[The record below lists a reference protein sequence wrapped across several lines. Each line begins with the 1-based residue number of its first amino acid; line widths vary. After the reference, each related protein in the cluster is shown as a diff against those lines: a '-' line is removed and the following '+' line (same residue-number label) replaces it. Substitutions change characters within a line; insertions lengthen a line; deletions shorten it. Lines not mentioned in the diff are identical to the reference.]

1 MLLGV
6 IGLAIGIGLG
16 FVFPGYFPETLSD
29 YMGVML
35 IACADSI
42 IGGLRARALG
52 EYNDSV
58 FISGFFINALLAAAM
73 TYFGKRI
80 NLQLELAAMV
90 VFATRIFQNLAILR
104 RNLLNLNAE

>member
-52 EYNDSV
+52 EYNDSI

-80 NLQLELAAMV
+80 NLSYTIKKRCFEQTQYFVMRRIAA
-90 VFATRIFQNLAILR
+90 I
-104 RNLLNLNAE
+104 

>member
-1 MLLGV
+1 
-6 IGLAIGIGLG
+6 
-16 FVFPGYFPETLSD
+16 
-29 YMGVML
+29 
-35 IACADSI
+35 
-42 IGGLRARALG
+42 
-52 EYNDSV
+52 
-58 FISGFFINALLAAAM
+58 M

>member
-1 MLLGV
+1 
-6 IGLAIGIGLG
+6 
-16 FVFPGYFPETLSD
+16 
-29 YMGVML
+29 ML

-52 EYNDSV
+52 EYNDSI

>member
-35 IACADSI
+35 IA
-42 IGGLRARALG
+42 
-52 EYNDSV
+52 
-58 FISGFFINALLAAAM
+58 
-73 TYFGKRI
+73 
-80 NLQLELAAMV
+80 
-90 VFATRIFQNLAILR
+90 
-104 RNLLNLNAE
+104 